1 MSRNTRRALAALILG
16 AALTGATTSQAATIV
31 LDGSNGAV
39 YESVGDGWAFAKP
52 GPPVPPFPPPDGVGD
67 LDGQL
72 LAVANQTGVL
82 ELRALAEFPL
92 ALLTGV
98 DPNDVLSVTITYTI
112 DDVLGGFGPGTAFDG
127 TASDPIDVYG
137 YSADGT
143 IVPADFA
150 PAGAALLDSVA
161 TGLITDALLALSGAV
176 SFQVDA
182 TDALQDLLAGG
193 ATHFGVLLRT
203 GDSATG
209 TSLDDQG
216 VPGRQFPFITIEVAD
231 ATTSTTLESTTTS
244 TSSSSTSSSSSSTS
258 TSSTSST
265 TLPPTVDQPRDAVR
279 LLLKARNGKEKLVWV
294 SKAPALTLPAG
305 DPAATGA
312 TLEIRNPVT
321 LETAT
326 LQLPAG
332 GWSANAA
339 NTVFKFK
346 NPDAPTGTAVKVA
359 VIKASVLKVVA
370 KGTGITLD
378 EATQGSIEL
387 ALTVGTD
394 RYCSSCG
401 TPTKDEGAAGPD
413 GQYLAKSCAA
423 PPSCP

>member
-1 MSRNTRRALAALILG
+1 MSRTTRRALVVLTLG
-16 AALTGATTSQAATIV
+16 AALTGATASQAATIV
-31 LDGSNGAV
+31 IDGGDGAV
-39 YESVGDGWAFAKP
+39 YESVGDGWFFALPP
-52 GPPVPPFPPPDGVGD
+52 GPPPPPPYPAPDGIGD

-72 LAVANQTGVL
+72 LAVAFQAGVV
-82 ELRALAEFPL
+82 EQRAMAEFPL
-92 ALLTGV
+92 APLTGV
-98 DPNDVLSVTITYTI
+98 DPDDVVSATITYTI
-112 DDVLGGFGPGTAFDG
+112 DDVLSGFGPGTAFDN
-127 TASDPIDVYG
+127 TASDPIDVYA

-143 IVPADFA
+143 IVAADFA
-150 PAGAALLDSVA
+150 PAGAALLASVA
-161 TGLITDALLALSGAV
+161 TGLITDASLAVGGAV

-182 TDALQDLLAGG
+182 TDALQDLLTGG
-193 ATHFGVLLRT
+193 ATHFGVLFRT
-203 GDSATG
+203 SDPPTG
-209 TSLDDQG
+209 TSLDNLG
-216 VPGRQFPFITIEVAD
+216 VAGAQFPFITVEVAD
-231 ATTSTTLESTTTS
+231 PTTTS
-244 TSSSSTSSSSSSTS
+244 TSTS

-279 LLLKARNGKEKLVWV
+279 VLLKARNGKEKLVWV
-294 SKAPALTLPAG
+294 SKTPALTLPAG

-326 LQLPAG
+326 LQLPAA

-346 NPDAPTGTAVKVA
+346 NPDAPVGTAVKVA

-401 TPTKDEGAAGPD
+401 TPTKDDGAAGPE
-413 GQYLAKSCAA
+413 GQYLAKSC
-423 PPSCP
+423 PVTPSCP